1 MWNKPSRTIRKPG
14 ESGFTMIEVLVAV
27 LVLAIGLLGVAG
39 VQLLSMQQ
47 TANANV
53 RSQVSLH
60 IQDMAE
66 QIRANG
72 GNSLDAT
79 ALTDW
84 KNILKRD
91 LGADA
96 DVTVNVASELATI
109 KITWCEKDPFSATKC
124 TDHELEM
131 KARL

>member
-79 ALTDW
+79 ALTEW

-109 KITWCEKDPFSATKC
+109 KITWREKDPFSATKY

>member
-79 ALTDW
+79 ALTEW

-109 KITWCEKDPFSATKC
+109 KITWREKDP
-124 TDHELEM
+124 
-131 KARL
+131 